1 MVISAQ
7 DPLCLANPLPAP
19 LQTAGV
25 WPCSQGKL
33 WQRAHS
39 GAPSPVAVW
48 HRKCALSAG
57 VEFGFT
63 LHHFPVMWSGA
74 RCFASPG
81 LSDLICVM
89 GMMPFPLL
97 N

>member
-48 HRKCALSAG
+48 HRKSVHFQPGWSLDSR
-57 VEFGFT
+57 FT
-63 LHHFPVMWSGA
+63 TFQ
-74 RCFASPG
+74 
-81 LSDLICVM
+81 
-89 GMMPFPLL
+89 
-97 N
+97 